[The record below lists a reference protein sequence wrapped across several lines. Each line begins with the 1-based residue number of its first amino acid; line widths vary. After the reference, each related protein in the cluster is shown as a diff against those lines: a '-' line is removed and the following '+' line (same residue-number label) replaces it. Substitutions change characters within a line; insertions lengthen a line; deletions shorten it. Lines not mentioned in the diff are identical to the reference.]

1 MPWATTHDG
10 NNLWD
15 IMLKIMLV
23 IGLSFFYNNYQTTI
37 NFQHHTLNLSSPFL
51 LAHGSIGNFDVPQGV
66 NMQMLPQNLSTTY
79 MKHLYL
85 NN

>member
-37 NFQHHTLNLSSPFL
+37 NFQHHTLNLNSPFL
-51 LAHGSIGNFDVPQGV
+51 LEHGSIGNFDVTIRCEYANATPK
-66 NMQMLPQNLSTTY
+66 SI
-79 MKHLYL
+79 
-85 NN
+85 NNIYETFVP